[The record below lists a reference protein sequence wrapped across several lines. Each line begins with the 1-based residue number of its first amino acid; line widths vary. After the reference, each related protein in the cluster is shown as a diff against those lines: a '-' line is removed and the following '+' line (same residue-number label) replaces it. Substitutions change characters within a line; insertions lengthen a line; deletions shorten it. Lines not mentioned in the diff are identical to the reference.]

1 MKKYDLADYVELVSQ
16 NAHTA
21 VLKVKDT
28 KDTKLALIANGFWG
42 TETMFRITATINGD
56 LTFEAFTSD
65 NAYPKFINNDLKKQ
79 TLSIITLICKKN
91 EEEQPKVEAE
101 APKAKRHY
109 KHHKKQ

>member
-16 NAHTA
+16 NARTV

-28 KDTKLALIANGFWG
+28 QDTKLALIANGFWG
-42 TETMFRITATINGD
+42 TETMFRVTATINED

-79 TLSIITLICKKN
+79 ALSVALIAKKN
-91 EEEQPKVEAE
+91 EETPEAE